1 MITGFRHKGLRRLYE
16 TGSKSGV
23 KILHAE
29 KLRLILALLDAA
41 KNPEGLNA
49 PALRLH
55 KLKGDMDGFWSVTIS
70 GNWRVIFRFKGED
83 ACDVDYVDYH

>member
-1 MITGFRHKGLRRLYE
+1 MYDTGD
-16 TGSKSGV
+16 KSGV
-23 KILHAE
+23 LAIHAE

-41 KNPEGLNA
+41 KAPEQMNA

-55 KLKGDMDGFWSVTIS
+55 KLKGNMKDFWAVTVA
-70 GNWRVIFRFKGED
+70 GNWRVIFRFNGEN